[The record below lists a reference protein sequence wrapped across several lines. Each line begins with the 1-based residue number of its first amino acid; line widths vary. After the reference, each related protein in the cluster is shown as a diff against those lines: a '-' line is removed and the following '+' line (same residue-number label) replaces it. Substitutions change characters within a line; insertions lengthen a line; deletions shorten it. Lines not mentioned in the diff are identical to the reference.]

1 MGEFDEKSQFKTT
14 RLLDGYNIG
23 DRVLKDNNSFN

>member
-1 MGEFDEKSQFKTT
+1 MGEFDEKSQFKIT
-14 RLLDGYNIG
+14 RLLDDYNIG